1 MLFHATHR
9 HSHETCPAH
18 QPENLARFAK
28 TMRSANELGVNIIG
42 SFADAPGHTVYMII
56 EADTALQIAQFFDPI
71 LELGD
76 TEIKPVTDT
85 MALLQRLQEQ
95 AE

>member
-9 HSHETCPAH
+9 HTHETCSAH
-18 QPENLARFAK
+18 KPESQALFGKVLA
-28 TMRSANELGVNIIG
+28 SADELGVKIIG
-42 SFADAPGHTVYMII
+42 SYVDAPGHAVYMII

-76 TEIKPVTDT
+76 TEIRPVADA
-85 MALLQRLQEQ
+85 MALLQQMEKQ
-95 AE
+95 AD

>member
-9 HSHETCPAH
+9 HTHETCSAH
-18 QPENLARFAK
+18 NPENMALFAK
-28 TMRSANELGVNIIG
+28 AVASADELGVKIIG
-42 SFADAPGHTVYMII
+42 AYTDAPGHAVYMII

-76 TEIKPVTDT
+76 TEIRPVADAI
-85 MALLQRLQEQ
+85 ALMQQLQKQ
-95 AE
+95 AD